1 MMAGRGRLLWFL
13 VDGLP
18 FKLVEDFAG
27 KTRLPNLCHALA
39 NGKIWPLSNARPN
52 CQTPPSLAAL
62 WSGAEPA
69 EIGMIGYDLP
79 KFPDDLTG
87 FHPAFENYPKDIDWI
102 WNAYAEASEGI
113 RLCHVPFVDPERLGS
128 SLQSYSYG
136 FVPPLSAPT
145 VEEFEHSQAKKRCIR
160 TQDGRQIAL
169 NEGVW
174 VPKISGKAAQELEQA
189 MSRWP
194 LRAQS
199 FGKAYR
205 TGLLGPLMS
214 NGGDGTSERLLAKSI
229 NSLSKRYYEEFLFCV
244 RRQDAKLVIGYQPAI
259 DLLLHELVGYLDEGN
274 LHYSPARRAIA
285 SDLVSRALRGLDAFL
300 GQFKEACGTSDRAL
314 ICSDHGM
321 GSIDRILRPNVALHE
336 LGFLQLRD
344 NDEIDP
350 ALSVCFFHPSESGF
364 LCFNAQQLET
374 RRISTEEILVQLGE
388 RIFTACGGRAEF
400 VRHHWKDAIEH
411 WDVSWF
417 LRPPN
422 RYQAKAN
429 VSGDLITL
437 AVKTG
442 DHAVTCVD
450 PMLLGTLIEV
460 GPLEQIPQST
470 EVFDILD
477 VKATFSHFG

>member
-1 MMAGRGRLLWFL
+1 MADPGRLLWFL

-27 KTRLPNLCHALA
+27 KTHLPNLRGALA

-52 CQTPPSLAAL
+52 CQTPPSLTAL
-62 WSGAEPA
+62 WSGTGPA

-79 KFPDDLTG
+79 DLPDDPTG
-87 FHPAFENYPKDIDWI
+87 FHPAFENYPKDLDWI
-102 WNAYAEASEGI
+102 WNAYADASEGI
-113 RLCHVPFVDPERLGS
+113 RLCHIPFVDPARLGS

-136 FVPPLSAPT
+136 FVPPLSVPT
-145 VEEFEHSQAKKRCIR
+145 VEELDHSQARKHSIR
-160 TQDGRQIAL
+160 TQDGRLIAL
-169 NEGVW
+169 NEGEW
-174 VPKISGKAAQELEQA
+174 APKMCGKAATELEQA

-205 TGLLGPLMS
+205 TGLLGPPMS
-214 NGGDGTSERLLAKSI
+214 NGGDGTAERLLAESI
-229 NSLSKRYYEEFLFCV
+229 FGLSKRYYEEFLFCV
-244 RRQDAKLVIGYQPAI
+244 RRQDARLVIGYQPAI
-259 DLLLHELVGYLDEGN
+259 DLLLHELVGYLDEAN
-274 LHYSPARRAIA
+274 LHHSPARRAVA
-285 SDLVSRALRGLDAFL
+285 SDLVSRALKTLDAFL
-300 GQFKEACGTSDRAL
+300 GQFQKACGTSDRAL

-336 LGFLQLRD
+336 LGFLQRSD
-344 NDEIDP
+344 GDEIDP
-350 ALSVCFFHPSESGF
+350 DLSVCFFHPSESGF
-364 LCFNAQQLET
+364 LCFNARQMEA
-374 RRISTEEILVQLGE
+374 RHISTEEILVRLGE
-388 RIFTACGGRAEF
+388 RIFAACGVRAEF
-400 VRHHWKDAIEH
+400 VQHHWKDASEL

-417 LRPPN
+417 LRPPK

-429 VSGDLITL
+429 VSGDLIIS

-442 DHAVTCVD
+442 DHAVTGFD

-460 GPLEQIPQST
+460 GSSQQVHKDT
-470 EVFDILD
+470 EIFDILE